1 MGGKRRRV
9 KTGKWDRVKAGKRGR
24 VKDGLRMRKRRMVLD
39 GEKAEG

>member
-1 MGGKRRRV
+1 MGGKRGRV

-24 VKDGLRMRKRRMVLD
+24 VKDGLRVRKRRMVLD